1 MHLVLN
7 RHQSQNQKSSEG
19 LPKQGNFSDFSI
31 DGIPGTW
38 HNLLSR
44 GLLLLPFNETIILKE
59 IFSGTRQDT
68 TGTTPLA

>member
-31 DGIPGTW
+31 DRKGTW

-44 GLLLLPFNETIILKE
+44 GLLLLPFNETIILEE